1 MQEAL
6 IALVVIANTVF
17 VGCGL
22 ALMFKYF
29 PKISHSQVHRATT
42 KQHMEVSAALM
53 DADGTARMA
62 QEAEE
67 TAREQDKPLGVTND
81 MFAAARELAIEEGCT
96 IDDALLTLQAEAGG
110 FPNAPRGTA

>member
-22 ALMFKYF
+22 ALMFKHF

-42 KQHMEVSAALM
+42 KQHMEVSAALLDSEGTGSLARQAEH
-53 DADGTARMA
+53 DAK
-62 QEAEE
+62 EPE
-67 TAREQDKPLGVTND
+67 KPLGVTND

-96 IDDALLTLQAEAGG
+96 IDDALLTLQAEDGY
-110 FPNAPRGTA
+110 PSPPRGTA